1 MFSSQRGFQL
11 RGQVTKTFMGI
22 LVMVILGVAAVI
34 PITQQIIEDANLTG
48 TLATIVGLIPLL
60 VGIVMIVIIMNVL

>member
-11 RGQVTKTFMGI
+11 KGQVTKTFMGI

-34 PITQQIIEDANLTG
+34 PITQQIITDANLTG

>member
-1 MFSSQRGFQL
+1 MFSNSVGFRL
-11 RGQVTKTFMGI
+11 KGQVTKTFMGI

-34 PITQQIIEDANLTG
+34 PITQQIIDDANLTG

>member
-34 PITQQIIEDANLTG
+34 PITQQIITDANLTG

>member
-1 MFSSQRGFQL
+1 
-11 RGQVTKTFMGI
+11 MGI